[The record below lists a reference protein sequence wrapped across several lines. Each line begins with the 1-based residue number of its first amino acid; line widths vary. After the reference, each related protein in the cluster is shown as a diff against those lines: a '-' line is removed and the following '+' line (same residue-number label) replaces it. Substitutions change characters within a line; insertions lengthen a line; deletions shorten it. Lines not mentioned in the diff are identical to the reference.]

1 MDKKLA
7 YGIVVAVVLAAILV
21 LFGDSPRGWTLKGVS
36 FDSPQYT
43 DTNVASSTVN
53 CQTNG
58 ATEALAASAGRTSFT
73 AQNSTTSAIAL
84 CRGTTCGAKGIYL
97 NTRATTT
104 RETSVFHQD
113 DGYTGAYSCRSLG
126 NNTGTMDIMYS
137 Q

>member
-1 MDKKLA
+1 MDKRLA
-7 YGIVVAVVLAAILV
+7 YGIIGAVVLAVVLA
-21 LFGDSPRGWTLKGVS
+21 LFGGSPKGGILKGIS
-36 FDSPQYT
+36 FDNPQYT
-43 DTNVASSTVN
+43 DNNVASSTVDCN
-53 CQTNG
+53 VTG
-58 ATEALAASAGRTSFT
+58 SITSLVAGPGRTSFT
-73 AQNSTTSAIAL
+73 AQNATTSAIAL

-113 DGYTGAYSCRSLG
+113 DGYIGAYACRSLG